1 MKEKFKE
8 ILYRIIRAVTSKK
21 FFCLMIAVYLTYQ
34 EKMTGDNIVWVM
46 AVYMGV
52 QVAQNV
58 SNRWMDR

>member
-8 ILYRIIRAVTSKK
+8 ILDRIIQAVTSKK

-52 QVAQNV
+52 EVMQSV
-58 SNRWMDR
+58 SNKWMDK